1 MREHFSVGQTVEVLW
16 NEKDLEG
23 TSWKPGWYRGEI
35 QRFDEEDDIIYIW
48 YFKDRSVFG
57 LDANGSLVDGI
68 IRRVNEPQ

>member
-23 TSWKPGWYRGEI
+23 TSSKPGWCRGEI

-48 YFKDRSVFG
+48 YFKDRSVFS
-57 LDANGSLVDGI
+57 LDASGSLVDGI
-68 IRRVNEPQ
+68 IRRVNEP